1 MSGRSGGAFYARE
14 PYRNAGH
21 AGHAGHATRFVGL
34 GAVGNKEKT
43 KWLHALALAPAE
55 TMPPSALA
63 LHPADTTASPYAP
76 VRRRRRAEAR
86 TGRRG
91 GDGKRPF
98 PGVDASEFDHWAL
111 RWEVRGARASRRRG
125 GPAPL
130 RGDVD
135 KTVYVRNL
143 NFRADE
149 GAIGEFFAS
158 ALVDLRLGRDDQGR
172 SRATATSPSR
182 RPRRRRRR

>member
-21 AGHAGHATRFVGL
+21 AGPWRVSSDSARWATKRK
-34 GAVGNKEKT
+34 A

-55 TMPPSALA
+55 TMHSSALA
-63 LHPADTTASPYAP
+63 LHPADTTASPYALP
-76 VRRRRRAEAR
+76 VPPPPPRGGAN
-86 TGRRG
+86 TGRREAA
-91 GDGKRPF
+91 DGKRPF
-98 PGVDASEFDHWAL
+98 PGVDASEFDHSAL
-111 RWEVRGARASRRRG
+111 RWEDPRAKRARAAAAVDRR
-125 GPAPL
+125 PL

-149 GAIGEFFAS
+149 GAIGEFSAS
-158 ALVDLRLGRDDQGR
+158 AARWW
-172 SRATATSPSR
+172 T
-182 RPRRRRRR
+182 